1 MNCLRQRDS
10 EVQKT
15 VIYLRSTISFSCIGI
30 TVKGIIM
37 LRKGESST
45 RVVTKFYLF
54 YTIDDADTGVSNELD
69 DFFYGVD
76 TIDDYLFGDV
86 VVRQAKI
93 DGMYFLD
100 DKGLKFFKSMEGRY
114 AFFRV
119 LMMWEGVMGSGINT
133 VDLSRGEDA
142 SPPNV
147 KTIRSVAQVLP
158 RPIRWWWSLYT
169 RRLARRG
176 MLQ

>member
-1 MNCLRQRDS
+1 M
-10 EVQKT
+10 T
-15 VIYLRSTISFSCIGI
+15 
-30 TVKGIIM
+30 

-45 RVVTKFYLF
+45 RVVTKFYF
-54 YTIDDADTGVSNELD
+54 IANPEDIDKGAAQELT
-69 DFFYGVD
+69 DFIGGPQNDNMSVHS
-76 TIDDYLFGDV
+76 IDGNLRVYIHTLE
-86 VVRQAKI
+86 
-93 DGMYFLD
+93 GMYFLD
-100 DKGLKFFKSMEGRY
+100 NKGLAFFKSMEGRY

-133 VDLSRGEDA
+133 VDLSRGEDIT
-142 SPPNV
+142 SPNV

-158 RPIRWWWSLYT
+158 RPLRWWWSLYT